1 MPWLAV
7 PFKDDQLR
15 SVLSRKFNVSGSW
28 VDSSADSAAAATAMA
43 AGCSAWWCRVQP
55 AADRRMLTFFGR

>member
-15 SVLSRKFNVSGSW
+15 SVLTRKFNVS
-28 VDSSADSAAAATAMA
+28 VD
-43 AGCSAWWCRVQP
+43 VVIP
-55 AADRRMLTFFGR
+55 